1 MSLLSKEF
9 AYLKVP
15 LENILSTTKNFA
27 QENVIR
33 EYGFAKEYKGELLWS
48 SELIDITTKRFNK
61 DTTDR
66 EQLFW
71 MEISMLSSLKHKNV
85 VSLVGFCDENDEKII
100 IIRNETARGMLIEY
114 LSDSMMLTWVRRLKI
129 CVGLAHA
136 LSYIHYDEPHEFS
149 VIHRYI
155 NSSTVLLNDEWE
167 PKLCNFEDSMKIKAS
182 QRHHSFHTNRVK
194 GVNGYA
200 DPTYLETNRVSHKSD
215 IYSFGIVMFELLCGR
230 ESIIDS
236 DTNNYLAPLAA
247 TRYREKRLDEIID
260 WDLWKQMDSQS
271 FNIFAEIAYDCLNEE
286 QSQRPNIDD
295 IVPRLE
301 KALQLA
307 RGNRPIHSSPN
318 HLAHLRIPL
327 EDIES
332 ATNYF
337 DVESI
342 IEEGEFG
349 KIYKGQL
356 LWSGEL
362 IDITAG
368 RLTNKEWDDEKEQQF
383 WTDISMLSSLKHK
396 NVVSI
401 VGFCNEVGAETI
413 IYKDEF
419 MGTLEKNLSDVL
431 SLTWVKRLEISVS
444 IAHALSY
451 IHYDESRAFSVIH
464 GNINSETVRLNSDL
478 APKLFEF
485 QHAMMIKAFE
495 RHNSF
500 HTDSVWSTNGYTD
513 PTCLVTNTVSQ
524 KSDIYSFGIVLLET
538 IVC

>member
-1 MSLLSKEF
+1 MCMCLKDHMDAAEWVQHTLNLKNSLDFEEEI
-9 AYLKVP
+9 
-15 LENILSTTKNFA
+15 LEEEV
-27 QENVIR
+27 QEH
-33 EYGFAKEYKGELLWS
+33 E
-48 SELIDITTKRFNK
+48 
-61 DTTDR
+61 
-66 EQLFW
+66 
-71 MEISMLSSLKHKNV
+71 
-85 VSLVGFCDENDEKII
+85 
-100 IIRNETARGMLIEY
+100 ARA
-114 LSDSMMLTWVRRLKI
+114 LSD
-129 CVGLAHA
+129 
-136 LSYIHYDEPHEFS
+136 EE
-149 VIHRYI
+149 
-155 NSSTVLLNDEWE
+155 
-167 PKLCNFEDSMKIKAS
+167 
-182 QRHHSFHTNRVK
+182 
-194 GVNGYA
+194 
-200 DPTYLETNRVSHKSD
+200 
-215 IYSFGIVMFELLCGR
+215 
-230 ESIIDS
+230 
-236 DTNNYLAPLAA
+236 AA
-247 TRYREKRLDEIID
+247 LDEAASEARSSGGEEMWLSALASGSLWLGVGRTRGGD
-260 WDLWKQMDSQS
+260 RDELFLVVWDRGGGGEWGSVLGRYGWVGVMGFGHFGKVVTVSDGRNVMEMGD
-271 FNIFAEIAYDCLNEE
+271 EE
-286 QSQRPNIDD
+286 ER
-295 IVPRLE
+295 
-301 KALQLA
+301 K
-307 RGNRPIHSSPN
+307 IHSSPN

-327 EDIES
+327 EDIET

-451 IHYDESRAFSVIH
+451 IHYDESRAFSVRH
-464 GNINSETVRLNSDL
+464 GNINSKTVLLNNDL

-524 KSDIYSFGIVLLET
+524 KSDIYSFGIVLLELLCARKSVIDDQDNKYLAPVAIYHYEKNELDGIIDPNLWKQMDPQSFNIFAKT
-538 IVC
+538 AYNCLNEERPQRPNISEIVKRLEKALDLQLEHENVVHSLAAAKVEGISSNHEKKQNLSKQDRKIYD